1 MPFMSTPSPS
11 TMPTAI
17 LCLQCAAPLP
27 VEQGSQLVVCEFC
40 GTTNFVDKSS
50 VVQHYAVRETVA
62 ESDAESVLRR
72 WMAGNETV
80 KDLDE
85 KAVIERPSFQL
96 FPLWLLRV
104 QHNNE
109 EKVYLQLA
117 AATSVTEL
125 TELTIPASDL
135 ELYDHTLDATAVDP
149 TVPLETVK
157 KWLAENKQIA
167 AGAIKEAS
175 LVHLPIYLFKYQFE
189 GRTYTAVVDA
199 ATSKVFANNYP
210 SKWEAPYYGL
220 GGIGCALYFLAA
232 FIPLIGFFNDE
243 FGTGVLVY
251 GVTAVIL
258 AIPIFVAAAYISAK
272 V

>member
-1 MPFMSTPSPS
+1 
-11 TMPTAI
+11 
-17 LCLQCAAPLP
+17 
-27 VEQGSQLVVCEFC
+27 
-40 GTTNFVDKSS
+40 
-50 VVQHYAVRETVA
+50 
-62 ESDAESVLRR
+62 
-72 WMAGNETV
+72 V
-80 KDLDE
+80 KDLDQ

-109 EKVYLQLA
+109 EKVFLQLA

-125 TELTIPASDL
+125 TELTIPAADL

-149 TVPLETVK
+149 TVPLDTVK
-157 KWLAENKQIA
+157 KWLADNQQIPSQS
-167 AGAIKEAS
+167 IKEAS
-175 LVHLPIYLFKYQFE
+175 LVHLPIYLFKYAFE

-210 SKWEAPYYGL
+210 SKWESPYYAV

-232 FIPLIGFFNDE
+232 FIPLVGFFNGASGG
-243 FGTGVLVY
+243 FGMGVLVY
-251 GVTAVIL
+251 VITAVLL
-258 AIPIFVAAAYISAK
+258 AIPVFAAAAYISAK

>member
-1 MPFMSTPSPS
+1 MST
-11 TMPTAI
+11 TPTAI
-17 LCLQCAAPLP
+17 LCMQCAAPLP
-27 VEQGSQLVVCEFC
+27 VEQGSQFVICEFC

-50 VVQHYAVRETVA
+50 VVQHYVVRETVA
-62 ESDAESVLRR
+62 EPDAVSALRR
-72 WMAGNETV
+72 WMAGNQTV

-104 QHNNE
+104 QQGQE
-109 EKVYLQLA
+109 EKVYLEPA

-135 ELYDHTLDATAVDP
+135 ELFDHTLEATAVDP
-149 TVPLETVK
+149 TVPLDTVK
-157 KWLAENKQIA
+157 KWLAEHKRIA
-167 AGAIKEAS
+167 ASSIRESS
-175 LVHLPIYLFKYQFE
+175 LVHVPIYLFKYSFE

-220 GGIGCALYFLAA
+220 GGIGCVLYFLAA
-232 FIPLIGFFNDE
+232 FIPLFGFLNGSVGS

-251 GVTAVIL
+251 LITAVIL
-258 AIPIFVAAAYISAK
+258 AIPIFAAAAYISAK